1 VSPCSRG
8 ANERRLFETRTSGWQ
23 MEVSLLLGWFVFQG
37 IVHSRNCLPCL
48 THVCNHCCKTLMR
61 SHRLSPRF
69 LRELSAFLQP
79 MLFIDDGRGLECSR
93 GLACF
98 SEHFVEGALGI
109 AELLLHRQR
118 GLLSLRRKPLDA
130 IAHLLA
136 LGKVGRTLLAQRHD
150 GRLDGRLRRGRLRRG
165 GRQERHDFAA
175 GGALFCPKQR

>member
-1 VSPCSRG
+1 MSPCSRG
-8 ANERRLFETRTSGWQ
+8 ANERRLIETRTSGWQ

-118 GLLSLRRKPLDA
+118 RQLQLRPAPRPEGLSRTSPRLSSRRLSPFFFF
-130 IAHLLA
+130 LLFIFFINS
-136 LGKVGRTLLAQRHD
+136 HYYY
-150 GRLDGRLRRGRLRRG
+150 
-165 GRQERHDFAA
+165 
-175 GGALFCPKQR
+175 